1 MKNGY
6 ILGPLLIIFG
16 AFLSYYTG
24 MLIVKCSEHTG
35 RTRYE
40 DIALKIYG
48 PRVARI
54 TSILNLICL
63 IGFEISYI
71 VFVSKAVPE
80 IFNINYDNQFLL
92 KIICSL
98 IYSFFILLPM
108 SIPRNVSALR
118 YFSLAGVLCSMYLSL
133 AVAGVFLR
141 NYDKDYIDFK
151 SIEPFKVSF
160 SGLISS
166 FPFIIFGYMYQVNI
180 PIIYIELENR
190 NASKMSHVISSGS
203 AIAVLFYTIVGVFGY
218 ATFSADN

>member
-1 MKNGY
+1 LFRAGGPLGSVLSLIAATLGAGTISFGYAVMKNGY

-24 MLIVKCSEHTG
+24 MLIVKCSELTG

-48 PRVARI
+48 PRAARI

-80 IFNINYDNQFLL
+80 IFNINYDNKFIL
-92 KIICSL
+92 KIICSI
-98 IYSFFILLPM
+98 IYSFCILLPM

-133 AVAGVFLR
+133 AVAGVFLK
-141 NYDKDYIDFK
+141 NKNDTDYINF
-151 SIEPFKVSF
+151 
-160 SGLISS
+160 
-166 FPFIIFGYMYQVNI
+166 
-180 PIIYIELENR
+180 
-190 NASKMSHVISSGS
+190 
-203 AIAVLFYTIVGVFGY
+203 
-218 ATFSADN
+218 